1 MSKKTIIIFLLIL
14 NLIFMSLI
22 IYYEKEDK
30 RYISKVTEKDNIS
43 MLKIV
48 GEDTEIIKQ
57 VPQSG
62 QWSMSYTCDDENAE
76 LYWNEKK
83 RTVVAKNI
91 SATECT
97 LIFRESDAIFRMIS
111 MYVDGEYVTE
121 LDNTK
126 KYEME
131 SYECTN
137 GEELTW
143 DTNNSKLSIQP
154 ISKDTSCYVNF
165 NEKYFTL
172 TETMLAAEEAQSDV
186 NIDFA
191 YTSNGCNSY
200 TACSAGTVDNQNQVT
215 NGLYYTS
222 DTTKTENGEVVY
234 YYRGA
239 VTNNYL
245 VFGNYCWRIVR
256 TVEDG
261 SVRLRYGGAATKS
274 GNTYTCPQT
283 GTAVNIGSSV
293 YNLNMN
299 SINSVNYKT
308 SDIKTVVENWY
319 RDNIWKNGQNI
330 GVTNLIEDSPYCN
343 DMSEFMLEFPCLYF
357 GFTGRMYFYG
367 NANPQYKCPN
377 SSYGYTVAKGDL
389 TYPVGLLTADEVAY
403 AGGEY
408 YHSNSSYYLYTG
420 ESYWTMT
427 PHDGSDYDSYA
438 GVVIVSSD
446 GLFDYGNATSP
457 VVPVISIKSE
467 ATVEKGTGTY
477 NDPYVIKTN

>member
-172 TETMLAAEEAQSDV
+172 TEKILADNTVQSDAG
-186 NIDFA
+186 ISFGS
-191 YTSNGCNSY
+191 TSAQDG
-200 TACSAGTVDNQNQVT
+200 T

-222 DTTKTENGEVVY
+222 DTSKTENGEVVY

-261 SVRLRYGGAATKS
+261 SVRLRYGGTPTQN
-274 GNTYTCPQT
+274 GETYTCPQT
-283 GTAVNIGSSV
+283 GTAVNIGKLA
-293 YNLNMN
+293 YNEDFDDK
-299 SINSVNYKT
+299 SYVNYKT
-308 SDIKTVVENWY
+308 SNIRTTVENWY
-319 RDNIWKNGQNI
+319 RDNIYKNGTNTK
-330 GVTNLIEDSPYCN
+330 VTNLIADTPYCN
-343 DMSEFMLEFPCLYF
+343 DMSEPTTNKF
-357 GFTGRMYFYG
+357 GAYNRLNT
-367 NANPQYKCPN
+367 NKSPQYKCED
-377 SSYGYTVAKGDL
+377 STYGYTVAKGDI
-389 TYPVGLLTADEVAY
+389 TYPIALLTADEVAY
-403 AGGEY
+403 AGAGCQK
-408 YHSNSSYYLYTG
+408 SNSSYYLNTN
-420 ESYWTMT
+420 EWYWTMS
-427 PHDGSDYDSYA
+427 PSNVVSSYA
-438 GVVIVSSD
+438 YVFSVVSD
-446 GLFDYGNATSP
+446 GALSGYRVDTARAA
-457 VVPVISIKSE
+457 VPAVSLKPE
-467 ATVEKGTGTY
+467 ATVKRGTGLY
-477 NDPYVIKTN
+477 NDPFVINTD

>member
-1 MSKKTIIIFLLIL
+1 
-14 NLIFMSLI
+14 
-22 IYYEKEDK
+22 
-30 RYISKVTEKDNIS
+30 
-43 MLKIV
+43 
-48 GEDTEIIKQ
+48 
-57 VPQSG
+57 
-62 QWSMSYTCDDENAE
+62 
-76 LYWNEKK
+76 
-83 RTVVAKNI
+83 
-91 SATECT
+91 
-97 LIFRESDAIFRMIS
+97 
-111 MYVDGEYVTE
+111 
-121 LDNTK
+121 
-126 KYEME
+126 
-131 SYECTN
+131 

-143 DTNNSKLSIQP
+143 DIKTNKLSIEP
-154 ISKDTSCYVNF
+154 ILEDTSCYVNF

-191 YTSNGCNSY
+191 YTSNGCNTS
-200 TACSAGTVDNQNQVT
+200 TACSAGTVVNQNQVT

-222 DTTKTENGEVVY
+222 DTSKTENGEVVY

-308 SDIKTVVENWY
+308 SDIRTVVENWY

-343 DMSEFMLEFPCLYF
+343 DMSEFMLENWCIYF
-357 GFTGRMYFYG
+357 GFSGRMYLYG
-367 NANPQYKCPN
+367 NANPQYACP
-377 SSYGYTVAKGDL
+377 SSAYAYTVAKGDL

-403 AGGEY
+403 AGAV
-408 YHSNSSYYLYTG
+408 HDAPNSSYYLYTG
-420 ESYWTMT
+420 EDYWTMT
-427 PHDGSDYDSYA
+427 PEEASDNYSYA
-438 GVVIVSSD
+438 TVIKVSSD
-446 GLFDYGNATSP
+446 RLLEYSTTSP

-467 ATVEKGTGTY
+467 ATVEKGTGAY